1 MKNSPFQK
9 TFYFGLTLFLT
20 PIVLTGV
27 IAILVM
33 VNSSPKPKKVEVIK
47 EVVFPPDNVI
57 EHDTVYVEKP
67 KPKIVPKIVEP
78 IKVDTVKVIDTST
91 QTN

>member
-1 MKNSPFQK
+1 MKKSPFK
-9 TFYFGLTLFLT
+9 RTFYFGLTLFLS
-20 PIVLTGV
+20 PLILIGV
-27 IAILVM
+27 IGLLVM
-33 VNSSPKPKKVEVIK
+33 MSSSPKPKKVESVK
-47 EVVFPPDNVI
+47 EVIFLPDNVI

-67 KPKIVPKIVEP
+67 KPKVVPKIVEP